1 MERIDS
7 NLIQN
12 SENDNGRCREVNE
25 KKKTLQLDRYE
36 CGVVFHSLKDK
47 RNRMI
52 EENIP
57 TEDIDNVLMK
67 VIAVIEELDGRKG
80 HRYRETR

>member
-1 MERIDS
+1 M
-7 NLIQN
+7 
-12 SENDNGRCREVNE
+12 NE
-25 KKKTLQLDRYE
+25 KKKKTLQLDRYE

-47 RNRMI
+47 RNQMI

-67 VIAVIEELDGRKG
+67 VIAVIEEPDGRKG